1 MTELHMMLPSI
12 DETVERVTRGI
23 ESIKTGIICLLILK
37 HILLCFS
44 GKTYDELEASTDS
57 GSKEWTTS
65 RKTT

>member
-12 DETVERVTRGI
+12 DETVERVTRGT
-23 ESIKTGIICLLILK
+23 ESIKTGIFYLLILK

-44 GKTYDELEASTDS
+44 GKTYDELEAFTDS